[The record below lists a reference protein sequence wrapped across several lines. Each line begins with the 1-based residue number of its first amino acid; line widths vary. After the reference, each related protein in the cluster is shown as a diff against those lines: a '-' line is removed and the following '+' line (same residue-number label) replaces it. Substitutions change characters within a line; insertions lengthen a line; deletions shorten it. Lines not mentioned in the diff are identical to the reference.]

1 MHPNEALIRKG
12 YAAFVERDV
21 DSLREF
27 LHPDVIWHVAGT
39 GPLAGIYQG
48 HDQLLPIFGL
58 IDKLTDATFNVSA
71 REMLPSD
78 DHVVVLTKITA
89 KKGDRVLDLD
99 GVAVFKIVDGQAKEV
114 WNFAEQQGEVDEF
127 FAYAATAAD

>member
-27 LHPDVIWHVAGT
+27 LHPEVIWHVAGSS
-39 GPLAGIYQG
+39 PLAGIYQG
-48 HDQLLPIFGL
+48 HEQLLPVFGL
-58 IDKLTDATFNVSA
+58 IDHLTDATFNVAA

-99 GVAVFKIVDGQAKEV
+99 GVAVFKIVDGKAKEV
-114 WNFAEQQGEVDEF
+114 WNFAEQQDEVDEF
-127 FAYAATAAD
+127 FAYASTADD

>member
-12 YAAFVERDV
+12 YAAFVERDI

-27 LHPDVIWHVAGT
+27 LHPDVIWHVAGS
-39 GPLAGIYQG
+39 GPLAGVYKGQ
-48 HDQLLPIFGL
+48 DELLPIFGL
-58 IDKLTDATFNVSA
+58 IDKITDATFNITA

-78 DHVVVLTKITA
+78 DHVVVLTTITA

-99 GVAVFKIVDGQAKEV
+99 GVAVFKIVEGRAAEV

-127 FAYAATAAD
+127 FAYAATAAG

>member
-1 MHPNEALIRKG
+1 MHANEALIRKG

-27 LHPDVIWHVAGT
+27 LHPEVVWHVAGSS
-39 GPLAGIYQG
+39 PLAGIYKG
-48 HDQLLPIFGL
+48 HDELLPVFGM
-58 IDKLTDATFNVSA
+58 IDDITDGTFNISA

-78 DHVVVLTKITA
+78 DHVVVLTRITA

-99 GVAVFKIVDGQAKEV
+99 GVAVFKIVDGRAAEV
-114 WNFAEQQGEVDEF
+114 WNFAERQDEVDEF
-127 FAYAATAAD
+127 FAYAATAAG

>member
-1 MHPNEALIRKG
+1 MHPNETLIRKG

-21 DSLREF
+21 DSLRDF
-27 LHPDVIWHVAGT
+27 LHPDVIWHVAGSS
-39 GPLAGIYQG
+39 PLAGIYQG
-48 HDQLLPIFGL
+48 HEQLLPIFGL
-58 IDKLTDATFNVSA
+58 IDHLTDTTFNVAA

-99 GVAVFKIVDGQAKEV
+99 GVAVFKIVDGKAKEV

-127 FAYAATAAD
+127 FEYAATVAD

>member
-27 LHPDVIWHVAGT
+27 LHPDVIWHVAGSS
-39 GPLAGIYQG
+39 PLAGVYKGQ
-48 HDQLLPIFGL
+48 DELLPIFGL
-58 IDKLTDATFNVSA
+58 IDKLTDATFNIAA

-78 DHVVVLTKITA
+78 DHVVVLTTITA
-89 KKGDRVLDLD
+89 KKDDRVLDLD
-99 GVAVFKIVDGQAKEV
+99 GVAVFKIVDGRAAEV
-114 WNFAEQQGEVDEF
+114 WNFAEHQNEVDEF
-127 FAYAATAAD
+127 FAYAATAAG